1 VSIVAVGNNKAV
13 RLIGIYHW
21 LAQVDA
27 HQKSDVIFVLAGRES
42 RKCFGLRLLKEGW
55 GDRLLLSVGRFE
67 IRRFCD
73 LPLPVSLDLRAIA
86 AKTAPKQR
94 HYFFDVEG
102 GRAECHRID
111 IGRFGTWSEVLAFSN
126 WLHKNQAIRS
136 ATIVSSGF
144 HIRRIRICCRWLVR
158 GNSRLTFLAV
168 PEEDDHFR
176 TSWWRDSKYR
186 QLVLKELAKLPVYK
200 MLGRVRIISAFFN
213 YGSPRCGRSTGR
225 QKADR
230 GGRDVV
236 LAPETTDFK
245 TAPGEATTAQLLDS
259 GGFGG
264 RIVIKHMGGNKI
276 WRRS

>member
-1 VSIVAVGNNKAV
+1 MAVGNNKTV
-13 RLIGIYHW
+13 WLIGIYDW

-27 HQKSDVIFVLAGRES
+27 QQKSDVIFILAGRES
-42 RKCFGLRLLKEGW
+42 RKYFGLRLLKEGW
-55 GDRLLLSVGRFE
+55 ADRLLLSVGRFE
-67 IRRFCD
+67 VRQFCH
-73 LPLPVSLDLRAIA
+73 LPLPVSLNLRAIA
-86 AKTAPKQR
+86 AETAPEER
-94 HYFFDVEG
+94 HYFVDVEG

-158 GNSRLTFLAV
+158 GDSRLTFLAV

-176 TSWWRDSKYR
+176 TNWWRDPKCR
-186 QLVLKELAKLPVYK
+186 RLVLKELVKLPVYK
-200 MLGRVRIISAFFN
+200 ILGSIRIISTFFN
-213 YGSPRCGRSTGR
+213 DGSRSAGRR
-225 QKADR
+225 KADR
-230 GGRDVV
+230 GGRDVS
-236 LAPETTDFK
+236 LPAATIDFK
-245 TAPGEATTAQLLDS
+245 TARRGTTAQLLDS

-264 RIVIKHMGGNKI
+264 RVATKHVFGNKT